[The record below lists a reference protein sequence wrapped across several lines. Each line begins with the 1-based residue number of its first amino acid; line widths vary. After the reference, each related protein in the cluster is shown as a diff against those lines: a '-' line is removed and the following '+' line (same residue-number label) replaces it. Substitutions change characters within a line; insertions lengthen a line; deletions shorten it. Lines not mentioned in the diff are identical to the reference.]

1 VLTYLAEPEDP
12 ALVTLLR
19 TSEPVEIVRAVARG
33 RLPAAAGASLSPGP
47 GADRELARMEHA
59 FAAWRNRLGGTPSE
73 MDLAGFH
80 RDGIRLVC
88 PGDPEWPT
96 QLDALAEARPYALWL
111 RGEADLRYCCLRSV
125 SVVGSRAATAYGAHV
140 GTEMAASL
148 GERGWTVVSGGAYG
162 IDGCGHTGALAAD
175 GVTVAVLACGV
186 DYSYPRGHQDLFAG
200 IAAQG
205 VLVSEWPPGRTPTR
219 RRFLI
224 RNRVIGALSGGTVV
238 VEAGLR
244 SGALN
249 TARHARDLG
258 RPVMAVPGP
267 VTSDVSAG
275 CHKIIREWGAVCV
288 TSAHD
293 VIELLAPLD
302 GSERG
307 GQPAVGGAGAD
318 QAGQQFLWP
327 DVPAFPSAHGQQRAD
342 ENGSAHGGQGP
353 SGVTGRPG
361 ESGQDGESGLYQG
374 SGAQAERGRRDGD
387 GAHFRPRSPVLARD
401 ALDAVTTEVLEAVPV
416 RGAGPAT
423 IAVSAGLGVDAVMSS
438 LGLLAAGGFVER
450 CPRGWRVRRP
460 G

>member
-1 VLTYLAEPEDP
+1 MIAALDQDRVARAVLTYVAEPEDQV
-12 ALVTLLR
+12 LVALLR
-19 TSEPVEIVRAVARG
+19 ISEPAEIVRAVARG
-33 RLPAAAGASLSPGP
+33 RIPAAARASLSPGP
-47 GADRELARMEHA
+47 AGQRELARMEHA
-59 FAAWRNRLGGTPSE
+59 FGAWRNRLSGTPSE

-96 QLDALAEARPYALWL
+96 QLDVLAGARPYALWL

-125 SVVGSRAATAYGAHV
+125 SVVGSRAATAYGSHV
-140 GTEMAASL
+140 GTEMAAAL

-186 DYSYPRGHQDLFAG
+186 DYAYPRGHHDLFAG

-224 RNRVIGALSGGTVV
+224 RNRVIGALSQGTVV

-293 VIELLAPLD
+293 VIELLAPFD
-302 GSERG
+302 GSPPPA
-307 GQPAVGGAGAD
+307 QPAADGRGAG
-318 QAGQQFLWP
+318 QFGQQCLWP
-327 DVPAFPSAHGQQRAD
+327 DAPTSPGLHPRAD
-342 ENGSAHGGQGP
+342 SGVREESGPDRGNGSHD
-353 SGVTGRPG
+353 
-361 ESGQDGESGLYQG
+361 E
-374 SGAQAERGRRDGD
+374 D
-387 GAHFRPRSPVLARD
+387 GAHARSRGAVLARD

-423 IAVSAGLGVDAVMSS
+423 IAVSAGLGVDAVVRS

-460 G
+460 R